1 MMLDYE
7 MLKEL
12 NERIIER
19 AMLKSAD
26 ALDKKDFDKECF
38 EVMSESIEN
47 IARLQSINKYD
58 SEPKGVTLLSR
69 MNAKEETTEFEQL
82 IYDIMEKHSDNPSTY
97 YLAIETIAEVVED
110 MKILNNRMYNIL
122 MNKLKGMLI

>member
-1 MMLDYE
+1 MLDYE